1 MSKRIRIL
9 NNNVHC
15 CYDIYE
21 HKIDD
26 KPTLNKGDYLEYVKS
41 YTNFY
46 GNYYIGK
53 NENGDE
59 YYISPI
65 DGIVEEHITY
75 EDEFRKRCKERFEK
89 ILKEHIFVER
99 IFGIS
104 GESLLEESY
113 KENIRQKIV
122 NDVKKELEKEGI
134 KPEPP
139 RYKIRTKIGNE
150 EKDLLISKIEVTDE
164 CLLEIKMNGDGSC
177 ILKCSKDIDSCLN
190 SVKLTISDY

>member
-1 MSKRIRIL
+1 MTKRIQIL

-21 HKIDD
+21 HKIND
-26 KPTLNKGDYLEYVKS
+26 KPALNKGDYLEYIKTYS
-41 YTNFY
+41 NFY
-46 GNYYIGK
+46 GNYYVGK
-53 NENGDE
+53 NEDGE

-65 DGIVEEHITY
+65 DGIVEENITY
-75 EDEFRKRCKERFEK
+75 EDEFRKRCKERFHILTNSYFGSGLLSISRDEK
-89 ILKEHIFVER
+89 SF
-99 IFGIS
+99 
-104 GESLLEESY
+104 EEI
-113 KENIRQKIV
+113 KQKIID
-122 NDVKKELEKEGI
+122 DVKKELEKEGI

-177 ILKCSKDIDSCLN
+177 ILKCSKDIDSSLN
-190 SVKLTISDY
+190 NVKLVFSDY

>member
-1 MSKRIRIL
+1 MPKRIRIL

-21 HKIDD
+21 HRIDD
-26 KPTLNKGDYLEYVKS
+26 KPALNKGDYLEYVKS

-46 GNYYIGK
+46 GNYYIGR

-65 DGIVEEHITY
+65 DGIVEENITY
-75 EDEFRKRCKERFEK
+75 EDEFRKRCKERFHILMNGGFGSGLLFNSRDEK
-89 ILKEHIFVER
+89 AC
-99 IFGIS
+99 
-104 GESLLEESY
+104 EET
-113 KENIRQKIV
+113 KQKII
-122 NDVKKELEKEGI
+122 DDIKKELEKEGI

-150 EKDLLISKIEVTDE
+150 EKDLLISKVEVTDD

-177 ILKCSKDIDSCLN
+177 IMRCSKDIDSCLN
-190 SVKLTISDY
+190 SVKLVISDY